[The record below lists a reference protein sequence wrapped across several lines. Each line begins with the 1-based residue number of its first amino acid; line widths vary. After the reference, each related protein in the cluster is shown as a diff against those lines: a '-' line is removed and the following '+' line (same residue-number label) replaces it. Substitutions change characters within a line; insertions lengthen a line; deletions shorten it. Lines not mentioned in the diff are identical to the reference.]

1 MLFALLCRDKPGAL
15 QVRMDTR
22 PKHLEHLNAMNAK
35 GALKMAGPFLGPDGN
50 PNGSLLIIE
59 AADEAEAR
67 AIAEADPY
75 AKAGL
80 FEAIDIRPFRWT
92 VNNPDA

>member
-1 MLFALLCRDKPGAL
+1 MLFALLCKDRPGAL

-22 PKHLEHLNAMNAK
+22 PKHLEHLNAMN
-35 GALKMAGPFLGPDGN
+35 GNGTLKMAGPFLGPDGN
-50 PNGSLLIIE
+50 SNGSLVIIE

-67 AIAEADPY
+67 AMAEADPY

-80 FEAIDIRPFRWT
+80 FESIDIRPFRWT
-92 VNNPDA
+92 INNPDA